1 MKTWILGGACALALM
16 GLSAATARGQCA
28 GGGGGRAGGTAKSA
42 GGATTGTTAA
52 SATGG
57 RLLTSPGSWAYSMM
71 LQTRMQQAMAQRQQ
85 AIASQEAAEKT
96 ELKAKRQANWQQR
109 RSSELIQRQQR
120 RELALASANR

>member
-1 MKTWILGGACALALM
+1 MRSWLLGGACALALM

-28 GGGGGRAGGTAKSA
+28 GGGGGGGTAMSA

-57 RLLTSPGSWAYSMM
+57 RLLTGPGSWAYSMM
-71 LQTRMQQAMAQRQQ
+71 LQTRMRQ
-85 AIASQEAAEKT
+85 AIAQQQYAIAAQEAAERA

-120 RELALASANR
+120 RELALATANR